1 MNCARRQIRYGLVIA
16 FVVIVGSDAFWGS
29 KAFALDPANPQQ
41 GVFVD
46 EWLIMEM
53 GGHRVGYL
61 HSELSRT
68 GDVIFTNNLMSMSL
82 KRMGS
87 PVTITQLQTAK
98 ETLDGKPLEFS
109 SQMDASMQKLT
120 ISGYVDEGKVHVTS
134 KQFGN
139 PTTATYDY
147 PAGAVMTWGT
157 FLAQHR
163 QGFKPGTTYSVT
175 VYEPSMAADIP
186 VNMIIRIGD
195 KESIEID
202 GKTIDAI
209 KTTQSMKLPNMPT
222 ELETTAWI
230 DDEGTVLRTKLPMMG
245 LVTEM
250 TRTTK
255 EKALAE
261 FSAPEFFMPT
271 TIPANKT
278 INRGKAQQV
287 EYVLKIKNG
296 VGTLPPIPTTGMQTP
311 TPQDNGSVRLVVS
324 RTNHEALG
332 KATADYD
339 AKKYADYLGA
349 NPMINSDDAEVKK
362 MAAKARGTATT
373 PYAIADNL
381 RRYVSDVIDDKNLDV
396 GFASASEVCRNKQGD
411 CSEHGVLLAAL
422 GRACGIPSRV
432 VVGVVYVPVF
442 GGSENIFGFHMWTQF
457 LIGDKWVDFDAAQN
471 ETDCNPTHI
480 AFSVASLQDAGLG
493 QLVFGLMNV
502 IGNLDIEIERIEAA
516 P

>member
-1 MNCARRQIRYGLVIA
+1 MNRARRYVGRMLIVTVVVIA
-16 FVVIVGSDAFWGS
+16 GADALAIDVS
-29 KAFALDPANPQQ
+29 NPPQ

-46 EWLIMEM
+46 EWLTMEM

-61 HSELSRT
+61 HSEISRT
-68 GDVIFTNNLMSMSL
+68 GDVIYTTNLMSMSL
-82 KRMGS
+82 KRMES
-87 PVTITQLQTAK
+87 PVTITQLQTA
-98 ETLDGKPLEFS
+98 EESLEGTPLAFS
-109 SQMDASMQKLT
+109 SQMDMSVQKMT
-120 ISGYVDEGKVHVTS
+120 ILGRIEDGKVHVTS
-134 KQFGN
+134 QQFGN

-147 PAGAVMTWGT
+147 PAGALMSWGT
-157 FLAQHR
+157 YLAQHKK
-163 QGFKPGTTYSVT
+163 GFKPGTTYDLSI
-175 VYEPSMAADIP
+175 YEPSMAADIP
-186 VNMIIRIGD
+186 VSMKVEIG
-195 KESIEID
+195 KAETISLD
-202 GKTIDAI
+202 GATVEAI
-209 KTTQSMKLPNMPT
+209 KTTQIMKLPTMPT

-230 DDEGTVLRTKLPMMG
+230 NDEGTVLRTSLPMMG
-245 LVTEM
+245 LETVM

-255 EKALAE
+255 AKALAE

-271 TIPANKT
+271 TIPARKP
-278 INRGKAQQV
+278 INRGKAQQI
-287 EYVLKIKNG
+287 EYVLRLKSG
-296 VGTLPPIPTTGMQTP
+296 GGSLPPIPTTGMQKP
-311 TPQDNGSVRLVVS
+311 TRLEDGSVKLTVS
-324 RTNHEALG
+324 RMNH
-332 KATADYD
+332 D
-339 AKKYADYLGA
+339 AMAKVTTPVDAEKYAEYLGA
-349 NPMINSDDAEVKK
+349 NPMINADDAEVKK

-381 RRYVSDVIDDKNLDV
+381 RRYVSEVIEDKNLDV

-442 GGSENIFGFHMWTQF
+442 AGSENIFGFHMWTQF
-457 LIGDKWVDFDAAQN
+457 LIGDQWVDFDAAQN

-502 IGNLDIEIERIEAA
+502 IGNLDIEIGRIEAA

>member
-1 MNCARRQIRYGLVIA
+1 MNRAHRQVGRMLI
-16 FVVIVGSDAFWGS
+16 VIVVGIAGSDAQAIDHS
-29 KAFALDPANPQQ
+29 NPPQ

-46 EWLIMEM
+46 EWLLMEM

-61 HSELSRT
+61 HSEVSRT
-68 GDVIFTNNLMSMSL
+68 GDLIFTSNLMSMSL
-82 KRMGS
+82 KRMDS
-87 PVTITQLQTAK
+87 PVTITQLQTSK
-98 ETLDGKPLEFS
+98 ETLDGTPVAFS
-109 SQMDASMQKLT
+109 SQMDASVQKLT
-120 ISGYVDEGKVHVTS
+120 ISGHVEDGKVHVTS

-147 PAGAVMTWGT
+147 PAEALMSWGT
-157 FLAQHR
+157 YLMQHKM
-163 QGFKPGTTYSVT
+163 GFKPGTTYDLV

-186 VNMIIRIGD
+186 VNMKVSIGE
-195 KESIEID
+195 KETIKLD
-202 GKTIDAI
+202 GKSVEAI
-209 KTTQSMKLPNMPT
+209 KTTQAMKLPTMPI
-222 ELETTAWI
+222 ELKTTAWI
-230 DDEGTVLRTKLPMMG
+230 DDEGTVLRTSLPMMG
-245 LVTEM
+245 LETVM

-255 EKALAE
+255 AKALAE

-271 TIPANKT
+271 TIPARKA
-278 INRGKAQQV
+278 INRRTAQQV
-287 EYVLKIKNG
+287 EYVLRIKNG
-296 VGTLPPIPTTGMQTP
+296 AGSLPPMPTTGMQKP
-311 TPQDNGSVRLVVS
+311 THLEDGAVKLVVS
-324 RTNHEALG
+324 RTNHDVLT
-332 KATADYD
+332 KATAADTS
-339 AKKYADYLGA
+339 KYAEYLGA
-349 NPMINSDDAEVKK
+349 NPMINADDAEVKK
-362 MAAKARGTATT
+362 MATKARGTATT

-381 RRYVSDVIDDKNLDV
+381 RRYVSEVIEDKNLDV

-442 GGSENIFGFHMWTQF
+442 GGAENIFGFHMWTQF
-457 LIGDKWVDFDAAQN
+457 LIGDQWVDFDAAQN

-502 IGNLDIEIERIEAA
+502 IGNLDIEIGRIEAA

>member
-1 MNCARRQIRYGLVIA
+1 MLIVA
-16 FVVIVGSDAFWGS
+16 VVAMTGVE
-29 KAFALDPANPQQ
+29 ALAVDHSNPPQ

-68 GDVIFTNNLMSMSL
+68 GDVIYTNNLMSMSL
-82 KRMGS
+82 KRMNS
-87 PVTITQLQTAK
+87 PVTIMQLQTSQ
-98 ETLDGKPLEFS
+98 ETLAGKPQAFS
-109 SQMDASMQKLT
+109 SQMDASVQKMI
-120 ISGYVDEGKVHVTS
+120 ISGHIEDGKVHVTS

-147 PAGAVMTWGT
+147 PAGALMTWGT
-157 FLAQHR
+157 YLEQHKR
-163 QGFKPGTTYSVT
+163 GFKPGTSYDLS

-186 VNMIIRIGD
+186 VSMTVEIGK
-195 KESIEID
+195 KETIELD
-202 GKTIDAI
+202 GKPVEAI
-209 KTTQSMKLPNMPT
+209 RTKQIMKMPSLPT
-222 ELETTAWI
+222 ALETTAWI
-230 DDEGTVLRTKLPMMG
+230 NEEGTVLKTSLPMMG
-245 LVTEM
+245 LETVM

-261 FSAPEFFMPT
+261 FSPPEFFAPT
-271 TIPANKT
+271 TIPAQKK
-278 INRGKAQQV
+278 IDRAKSHQI
-287 EYVLKIKNG
+287 EYVLRLKNG
-296 VGTLPPIPTTGMQTP
+296 DGQLPPIPTTGMQTP
-311 TPQDNGSVRLVVS
+311 TRLEDGSVKLVVT
-324 RTNHEALG
+324 RMNHDAIAKSTK
-332 KATADYD
+332 KAD
-339 AKKYADYLGA
+339 AKKYAEYLGA
-349 NPMINSDDAEVKK
+349 NPMINADDEAVKK

-381 RRYVSDVIDDKNLDV
+381 RRYVSDVIEDKNLDV

-422 GRACGIPSRV
+422 GRACGLPSRV

-442 GGSENIFGFHMWTQF
+442 GGAENIFGFHMWTQF
-457 LIGDKWVDFDAAQN
+457 LIGDQWVDFDAAQN
-471 ETDCNPTHI
+471 ETDCNATHI

-502 IGNLDIEIERIEAA
+502 IGNLDIEIERIEAET
-516 P
+516 

>member
-1 MNCARRQIRYGLVIA
+1 MNRAGRLMGQNLV
-16 FVVIVGSDAFWGS
+16 VVIVAMACTDAF
-29 KAFALDPANPQQ
+29 AFDPADPPQ

-68 GDVIFTNNLMSMSL
+68 GDTIYTNNLMSMSL
-82 KRMGS
+82 KRMNS
-87 PVTITQLQTAK
+87 PVTITQLQSAK

-120 ISGYVDEGKVHVTS
+120 VSGYIEEGKVHVTS

-147 PAGAVMTWGT
+147 PNGAVMTWGT
-157 FLAQHR
+157 YLKQHR
-163 QGFKPGTTYSVT
+163 EGFKSGTSYDVT
-175 VYEPSMAADIP
+175 VYEPSMAADVP
-186 VNMIIRIGD
+186 VTMTIKIGD
-195 KESIEID
+195 KETIDLD
-202 GKTIDAI
+202 GKTVEAI
-209 KTTQSMKLPNMPT
+209 KTSQVMKLPAMPT
-222 ELETTAWI
+222 ALETTAWI
-230 DDEGTVLRTKLPMMG
+230 DDEGTVLRTLLPMMG
-245 LVTEM
+245 LETVM

-255 EKALAE
+255 AKALAE
-261 FSAPEFFMPT
+261 FSPPEFFMPT
-271 TIPANKT
+271 TIAANKK
-278 INRGKAQQV
+278 IDRRKAQQI
-287 EYVLKIKNG
+287 EYVLRIKNG
-296 VGTLPPIPTTGMQTP
+296 KDELPPIPTTGMQEP
-311 TPQDNGSVRLVVS
+311 TRQNDGSVKLVVS
-324 RTNHEALG
+324 RINHDALT
-332 KATADYD
+332 KIPANYD
-339 AKKYADYLGA
+339 TKKYADYLGA
-349 NPMINSDDAEVKK
+349 NPMINADDAEVKK
-362 MAAKARGTATT
+362 MAIKAKGTATT

-381 RRYVSDVIDDKNLDV
+381 RRYVSEVIDDKNLDV

-457 LIGDKWVDFDAAQN
+457 LIGDQWVDFDAAQN

-502 IGNLDIEIERIEAA
+502 IGNLDIEIGRIEAKQ
-516 P
+516 